1 MQIPKVSN
9 TRFPCFGSCCC
20 CCFCWWWWWRGHRG
34 LHTNLYHQNKVVCSI
49 CQGGKSELSSGDQSW
64 LITSASIVLSSDL
77 SAEQLAKEEPG
88 PAGAI
93 SPTDHLEPAPGDNNR
108 AGQVGRLDS
117 PAVSIYLQIL
127 SRQCCLVASSC
138 HLKVS
143 LFSIVNRYD
152 VVSSQ
157 AQAECIINRG
167 LSVLGR

>member
-1 MQIPKVSN
+1 M
-9 TRFPCFGSCCC
+9 F
-20 CCFCWWWWWRGHRG
+20 
-34 LHTNLYHQNKVVCSI
+34 
-49 CQGGKSELSSGDQSW
+49 
-64 LITSASIVLSSDL
+64 SSDL

-88 PAGAI
+88 PASAI

>member
-9 TRFPCFGSCCC
+9 TRFPCFGCCC
-20 CCFCWWWWWRGHRG
+20 WWWWWWRGHCG
-34 LHTNLYHQNKVVCSI
+34 LHTNLHHQNKEVACSI
-49 CQGGKSELSSGDQSW
+49 CRGGKSELFSGDQSW

-108 AGQVGRLDS
+108 AGQVRHLDS
-117 PAVSIYLQIL
+117 PAVSTFQQIL
-127 SRQCCLVASSC
+127 RRQCCLMASSC

-143 LFSIVNRYD
+143 LFSIVNRYN

-157 AQAECIINRG
+157 AKEECIINRG
-167 LSVLGR
+167 LSVSGR